1 MSEANVEKASDAS
14 DAVARRPLLVLFL
27 RYKAKVAFLVLI
39 AGLLLI
45 GREIESAY
53 PRDVDIVF
61 ELGPTYAHHEVLDV
75 RYLLEGEEVRGAT
88 YRGESLEET
97 IDASVSLSP
106 GRYSISAQFNDGT
119 AIERTLDVPTE
130 GRVHISLFERGS

>member
-1 MSEANVEKASDAS
+1 MSNAEKGS

-27 RYKAKVAFLVLI
+27 RYKEKLAFLVLI

-45 GREIESAY
+45 GREISSAY

-61 ELGPTYAHHEVLDV
+61 ELGPAYERHEVLEV

-88 YRGESLEET
+88 YRGDSLDET
-97 IDASVSLSP
+97 IRASVSLSP
-106 GRYSISAQFNDGT
+106 GRYSISAHFNDGT
-119 AIERTLDVPTE
+119 TVERVLQVPAE
-130 GRVHISLFERGS
+130 GRVHISLYERGSS

>member
-1 MSEANVEKASDAS
+1 MGDAKVEKGAE
-14 DAVARRPLLVLFL
+14 AVARRPLLVLFL

-45 GREIESAY
+45 GREIGSAY

-61 ELGPTYAHHEVLDV
+61 ELGPTHSSHEVLNV
-75 RYLLEGEEVRGAT
+75 RYVFEGEEVRGAT
-88 YRGESLEET
+88 YRGEGLDET

-106 GRYSISAQFNDGT
+106 GRYTVSAEFNDGT
-119 AIERTLDVPTE
+119 TIERALDVPAE

>member
-1 MSEANVEKASDAS
+1 MSEGNADKGS

-27 RYKAKVAFLVLI
+27 RYKAKLAFIVLI

-45 GREIESAY
+45 GREVGSAY

-61 ELGPTYAHHEVLDV
+61 ELGSAHARHEVLDV
-75 RYLLEGEEVRGAT
+75 RYLLNGEEVRGAT
-88 YRGESLEET
+88 YRADALDER

-106 GRYSISAQFNDGT
+106 GRYTVSARFDDGT
-119 AIERTLDVPTE
+119 VVERALEVPTE
-130 GRVHISLFERGS
+130 GRVHIALYERGS